1 MITQRAL
8 NYGKVLNSLQVKK
21 EVMDAA
27 DKLLN
32 DSSAL
37 IEVLENPVIKRKE
50 KYAVINDIFEP
61 EIVNFMKLLCDHN
74 MIGAFGEIK
83 EAYDAFLFEQRDI
96 IKAKLRYA
104 TRPQDVQLEQIKSM
118 LCQKYNKKEVF
129 LELVE
134 DASLIG
140 GFVLYAEGTE
150 FDKSIKGALSEL
162 QKTLIG
168 RWHV

>member
-8 NYGKVLNSLQVKK
+8 NYGKVLKFLQVKE
-21 EVMDAA
+21 EVMDAT

-32 DSSAL
+32 NCSAL
-37 IEVLENPVIKRKE
+37 NEVLENPVIKRKE
-50 KYAVINDIFEP
+50 KYAVIDDIFVP
-61 EIVNFMKLLCDHN
+61 DIADFMKLLCDHN

-83 EAYDAFLFEQRDI
+83 EAYDALMFEQRDVM
-96 IKAKLRYA
+96 KAKLFYA
-104 TRPQDVQLEQIKSM
+104 TRPENVQLEQIKSM
-118 LCQKYNKKEVF
+118 LCQKYKKKEVF
-129 LELVE
+129 LDLEE